1 MKKIL
6 LIIGAILLA
15 ALIAGGS
22 FYAGMAYQTKQAD
35 QVRARFLQ
43 ERGMTEGGMPPSG
56 EFLGRNFPEG
66 LQPPSG
72 GGMGFPGRGTTGVV
86 KTLEGNVM
94 TISTAQDVTTV
105 TLSED
110 TQIEKYAVATI
121 TDLQPG
127 VRVMVTGQQDE
138 DGNITASQIQI
149 VNNDPSDPNLPS
161 PTGTEP

>member
-6 LIIGAILLA
+6 IIVGAILLA

-22 FYAGMAYQTKQAD
+22 FYAGRAYQTNQAD
-35 QVRARFLQ
+35 QARARFMQ
-43 ERGMTEGGMPPSG
+43 DRGMTEGEMP
-56 EFLGRNFPEG
+56 
-66 LQPPSG
+66 QPGQFPSG

-86 KTLEGNVM
+86 KTIDGNVI

-105 TLSED
+105 NLTED
-110 TQIEKYAVATI
+110 TQIEKYAAATI

-149 VNNDPSDPNLPS
+149 VNDDPSGPNLPP

>member
-105 TLSED
+105 NLSEG
-110 TQIEKYAVATI
+110 TRIEKYAWAALA
-121 TDLQPG
+121 DLQPG
-127 VRVMVTGQQDE
+127 VRVMVTGQPDK
-138 DGNITASQIQI
+138 DGKISASRILI
-149 VNNDPSDPNLPS
+149 VNNDFPNPDPS